1 MDNIFIF
8 ILRLNIIITLILLL
22 VTIYFYFKSILN
34 KGFKTKVISKSK
46 AKDYL
51 YVTTISTVV
60 FFVILFAFALFIM
73 P

>member
-8 ILRLNIIITLILLL
+8 ILRFNIAVTLTLLL
-22 VTIYFYFKSILN
+22 TTIYFYFKSILN
-34 KGFKTKVISKSK
+34 IGFKTKVISKRK
-46 AKDYL
+46 AKDCL
-51 YVTTISTVV
+51 YVTTISTVI

>member
-8 ILRLNIIITLILLL
+8 ILRFNIAVTLTLLL
-22 VTIYFYFKSILN
+22 TTIYFYFKSILN
-34 KGFKTKVISKSK
+34 KGFKTKVISKRK
-46 AKDYL
+46 AKDCL
-51 YVTTISTVV
+51 YVTTISTVI

>member
-8 ILRLNIIITLILLL
+8 ILRFNIAVTLTLLL
-22 VTIYFYFKSILN
+22 TTIYFYSKSILD
-34 KGFKTKVISKSK
+34 KGFKTKVLSKRK
-46 AKDYL
+46 AKDGL
-51 YVTTISTVV
+51 YVTTISTVI

>member
-8 ILRLNIIITLILLL
+8 ILRFNIAVTLTLLF

-34 KGFKTKVISKSK
+34 KGFKTKVISKRK
-46 AKDYL
+46 AKDCL
-51 YVTTISTVV
+51 YVTTISTVI
-60 FFVILFAFALFIM
+60 FFVMLFAFVLFIM

>member
-8 ILRLNIIITLILLL
+8 ILRFNIAVTLTLLL
-22 VTIYFYFKSILN
+22 TTIYFYSKGILD
-34 KGFKTKVISKSK
+34 KGFKTKVLSKRK
-46 AKDYL
+46 AKDCL
-51 YVTTISTVV
+51 YVTTISTVI